1 MDDKLL
7 EKAKGLKEQI
17 NKVQANLES
26 LENYKKNYGRHY
38 DLTIEYVKDSNG
50 LVSKFSINSC
60 TGDDDELLQA
70 RSCCDM
76 VVANI
81 SEFYKKK
88 LDRLKFEYNS
98 L

>member
-1 MDDKLL
+1 MEDELL

-17 NKVQANLES
+17 NKVQIKLRILED
-26 LENYKKNYGRHY
+26 YKKNYGRHY
-38 DLTIEYVKDSNG
+38 DLTVEYVKDDNG
-50 LVSKFSINSC
+50 LVSSFGINSC

-76 VVANI
+76 VVANLT
-81 SEFYKKK
+81 EFYKKK
-88 LDRLKFEYNS
+88 LDRLNFEYKN